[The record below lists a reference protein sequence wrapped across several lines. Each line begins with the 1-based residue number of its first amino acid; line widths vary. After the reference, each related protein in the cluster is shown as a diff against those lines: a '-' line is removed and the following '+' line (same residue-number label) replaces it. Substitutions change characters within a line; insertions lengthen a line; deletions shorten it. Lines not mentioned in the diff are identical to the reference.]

1 MHLRSLFRCAG
12 LPAFLVSLSVLS
24 ANAADPLPPGLTLTV
39 SAGTALDVGVVEN
52 LWMYVPAGQPA
63 TPFVAPGPFTA
74 RWQGQ
79 VTAEL
84 RADFA
89 FHAEFSGTLKLTIND
104 TLVIDAAGTGDA
116 PVNGK
121 TVRLNKGTNALVAE
135 YTPPASGDAFL
146 RVFWSN
152 KETPYTPIP
161 FAALTHSES
170 PELTKSLW
178 VHRGRDLFLE
188 HRCSKCHSVPAGIPE
203 LTMDAPAFT
212 GIGGR
217 RNYDWLARWIQD
229 PETMRHGTP
238 MPKVFTGADA
248 GEKSEAVAAY
258 LASLKGSAPAAA
270 NAGNAT
276 EGKALYE
283 KLHCA
288 ACHNPPDAAEQ
299 DPKKIGQKQVAAK
312 FIPGTLP
319 AFLQKPAEHYAW
331 IRMPNFKLSAE
342 EAANLAAY
350 LEANADKPAARVAPA
365 DDAVLARGRTLV
377 QNSGC
382 MNCHVLEAQNQFA
395 ARPLSG
401 LPNDHWTMGCLAD
414 APVEGSKAPRYTFSA
429 EDRQALRAL
438 AATDR
443 RSLTRHTAVDF
454 LARQSE
460 RLNCRECHGK
470 VEGFPG
476 FELLPGKL
484 KPEWAARFIGGTET
498 WKPRTWLEARMPGFP
513 AFAGELATG
522 LSMEAGL
529 PPKSPE
535 DPAPAD
541 TAELAKAGQKIA
553 GANGGFSCI
562 SCHGIA
568 DFAATQ
574 VFEAPG
580 LNLAHSYERIQKP
593 YFRRWLRAPTSVDPS
608 TKMPVY
614 FDEEGKSPLP
624 DILGG
629 DGPKT
634 IGAVWEYLR
643 LAEKMQK
650 PE

>member
-1 MHLRSLFRCAG
+1 MPLRSLIRLAAVFAAAFVSS
-12 LPAFLVSLSVLS
+12 LPAVL
-24 ANAADPLPPGLTLTV
+24 AADAPAPGLTLTLT
-39 SAGTALDVGVVEN
+39 AGAVTDLSIADN
-52 LWMYVPAGQPA
+52 LWLHVSAGQPA
-63 TPFVAPGPFTA
+63 SPWIPAGGFAA
-74 RWQGQ
+74 KWEGQ
-79 VTAEL
+79 ITAEL
-84 RADFA
+84 RADYT
-89 FHAEFSGTLKLTIND
+89 FHAEYSGTLKLTIND
-104 TLVIDAAGTGDA
+104 TVAIEAPGTGDA
-116 PVNGK
+116 PVPGK
-121 TVRLNKGTNALVAE
+121 TVRLNKGANTLIAE

-161 FAALTHSES
+161 FSALTHSAS
-170 PELTKSLW
+170 PELAKSLLT
-178 VHRGRDLFLE
+178 HRGRDLFIE
-188 HRCSKCHSVPAGIPE
+188 NRCARCHTVPQGIAE
-203 LTMDAPAFT
+203 LAMDAPAFA
-212 GIGGR
+212 GIGSR
-217 RNYDWLARWIQD
+217 RNHDWLARWIQD
-229 PETMRHGTP
+229 PQAMRPGTP
-238 MPKVFTGADA
+238 MPAVFHGAEGA
-248 GEKSEAVAAY
+248 EQSKAVAAF
-258 LASLKGSAPAAA
+258 LSSLKAGATPSAT
-270 NAGNAT
+270 AGNAA

-288 ACHNPPDAAEQ
+288 ACHNPPDATEQ
-299 DPKKIGQKQVAAK
+299 DAKKIGQKQVVAK
-312 FIPGTLP
+312 FAPGALP
-319 AFLQKPAEHYAW
+319 AFLQKPSEHYAW
-331 IRMPNFKLSAE
+331 IRMPNFRLTAE
-342 EAANLAAY
+342 EAGNLAAY
-350 LEANADKPAARVAPA
+350 LEANADKAAAGTAPT
-365 DDAVLARGRTLV
+365 DETLISRGRVLV

-382 MNCHVLEAQNQFA
+382 LNCHALDLQNQFA
-395 ARPLSG
+395 ARPLSS
-401 LPNDHWTMGCLAD
+401 LATDHWNAGCVAE
-414 APVEGSKAPRYTFSA
+414 APAEASKSPRYAFTA
-429 EDRQALRAL
+429 EDRQALRAF
-438 AATDR
+438 AASDR
-443 RSLTRHTAVDF
+443 RSLTRQTSVDF
-454 LARQSE
+454 LARQTE

-470 VEGFPG
+470 VEGFPA

-484 KPEWAARFIGGTET
+484 KPEWAARFIAGNES

-513 AFAGELATG
+513 AFAEGLATG
-522 LSMEAGL
+522 LSQVAGL

-580 LNLAHSYERIQKP
+580 INLAHSFARLQKP

-643 LAEKMQK
+643 LGDKMQK

>member
-1 MHLRSLFRCAG
+1 MPLRPLIRLAAVSAAAIVSSLLA
-12 LPAFLVSLSVLS
+12 VS
-24 ANAADPLPPGLTLTV
+24 AADAPAPGLTLTLT
-39 SAGTALDVGVVEN
+39 AGAVTDLSVAEN
-52 LWMYVPAGQPA
+52 LWLHVPAGQPA
-63 TPFVAPGPFTA
+63 SPWIPAGGFAA
-74 RWQGQ
+74 KWQGQ
-79 VTAEL
+79 ITAEL
-84 RADFA
+84 RADYT
-89 FHAEFSGTLKLTIND
+89 FHAEYSGTLKLTIND
-104 TLVIDAAGTGDA
+104 TVALEAAGTGDT
-116 PVNGK
+116 PVQGK
-121 TVRLNKGTNALVAE
+121 TVRLNKGANTLIAE
-135 YTPPASGDAFL
+135 YTPPATGDSFL

-161 FAALTHSES
+161 FSALTHSAS
-170 PELTKSLW
+170 PELAKSLQI
-178 VHRGRDLFLE
+178 HRGRDLFIE
-188 HRCSKCHSVPAGIPE
+188 NRCARCHTVPQGIAE
-203 LTMDAPAFT
+203 LAMDAPTFA
-212 GIGGR
+212 GIGSR
-217 RNYDWLARWIQD
+217 RNHDWLARWIQD
-229 PETMRHGTP
+229 PHSLRPGTP
-238 MPKVFTGADA
+238 MPAVFHGAEA
-248 GEKSEAVAAY
+248 AEQSKAVAAF
-258 LASLKGSAPAAA
+258 LSSLKSGSAPTPTS
-270 NAGNAT
+270 GNAA

-288 ACHNPPDAAEQ
+288 ACHNPPDATEQ
-299 DPKKIGQKQVAAK
+299 DAKKIGQKQVLAK
-312 FIPGTLP
+312 FAPGTLST
-319 AFLQKPAEHYAW
+319 FLQKPAEHYAW
-331 IRMPNFKLSAE
+331 IRMPNFKLTAG
-342 EAANLAAY
+342 EAGNLAAY
-350 LEANADKPAARVAPA
+350 LEGNADKTPAGAAPA
-365 DDAVLARGRTLV
+365 DEALISRGRVLV

-382 MNCHVLEAQNQFA
+382 LNCHSLDLQNQFA
-395 ARPLSG
+395 ARQLSA
-401 LPNDHWTMGCLAD
+401 LATDHWNAGCVAD
-414 APVEGSKAPRYTFSA
+414 APAEASKAPRYAFTA
-429 EDRQALRAL
+429 EDRQALRAF
-438 AATDR
+438 AASDR
-443 RSLTRHTAVDF
+443 RSLTRQTSVDF

-470 VEGFPG
+470 VEGFPA

-484 KPEWAARFIGGTET
+484 KPEWAARFIAGNEP

-513 AFAGELATG
+513 AFAEGLATG
-522 LSMEAGL
+522 LSQVAGL

-562 SCHGIA
+562 SCHGIG

-580 LNLAHSYERIQKP
+580 INLAHSFARLQKP

-643 LAEKMQK
+643 LGDKMQK